1 MNSTLT
7 LINGTKITPERNF
20 KVPNMEF
27 VKNSG
32 LNGYRVISDFMYIK
46 HSLNLTIKVDI
57 SQENLEY
64 IFANDVNYI
73 IIKNNFEGSS
83 LPKEVGYFVT
93 NKRWMAKETIEYT
106 LLCDVV
112 NSFNDSVEISDK
124 TRILRQHKDR
134 WKREAVSA
142 TAHIGDVKSYPN
154 WLSEMSDELT
164 IYHKIQG
171 KEIRVAILDLWNSGS
186 VYLNGVVFGMKGALF
201 ANYYFL
207 DENYN
212 VISEIPITWEDGA
225 YGDPENDVNT
235 KVGIIIEQGSGTDV
249 HVKDLVQRTP
259 SDWIHQPQ
267 NARYI
272 ALSYETVSFEP
283 SQYLQCFYYLQVE
296 NWEDVPEEDW
306 DTYWN
311 ELVSHSQII
320 EKIGIYYE
328 ETVGSKK
335 IIPIIDRYS
344 ENISPMLY
352 GGAKYFLQE
361 KGQLAPTDWYLIYK
375 NQNDPSDSLLNPVN
389 CFICASQQTSFV
401 QASGTSGTYNQTA
414 IWKILAKIN
423 GYAEDEYLLFA
434 HDVETGKIPYGSVR
448 GLVFC
453 GQFDNI
459 DCQFTISSPD
469 VSGTHDLHSTSR
481 SVANNLYIIPMRR
494 TQPNGIELWMF
505 LIPNS
510 DDILVENMIFN
521 TSVGIT
527 DSFSFSFTNGKVA
540 RIITDT
546 LGTNQA
552 FMITTYQPQAPFF
565 MGAGSVLSVYGI
577 NQVDRTDPKLIK
589 IIKLPYCP
597 ANVVIGEDGYL
608 RFSDEYNY
616 DVNEHMLKVN
626 RLSTTF
632 NRILNI
638 DMPLTAWSNAFAEY
652 DYSLIVKTDR
662 EKSYEMETKL
672 FHSDYYLPKIIY
684 DSYTFVFQLELMT
697 NRPNDNWQIQFNAS
711 NTINSRFMFTFLD
724 YVCEN
729 NETRDYN
736 NIMYVARNNDCVIFN
751 QQYINYI
758 RTGYNYDKKS
768 LELLKEKIDTGFNF
782 DIAKGATSTFF
793 GGVGEIMKQNYMGM
807 YSRLANFGI
816 SIGETAVMNNYAKIE
831 AEMQLEAKKVQL
843 QNQSTGVMDA
853 NDVDLLNVYSR
864 NKLALKFYEVSP
876 RMKKA
881 LFNLFYYCGY
891 ICEEQGIPDTT
902 SRLRFNFVQA
912 EIVFVKTPN
921 LPQEMIAQLK
931 DLYKLGITFLHAYN
945 GQIDYE
951 QKYENWEVS
960 ILDN

>member
-1 MNSTLT
+1 MNSTIT

-20 KVPNMEF
+20 KLPDMSYVE
-27 VKNSG
+27 NSG
-32 LNGYRVISDFMYIK
+32 VNGKQEITKFMYIK

-57 SQENLEY
+57 TQYHLEY

-73 IIKNNFEGSS
+73 IITNDFTNQAGT
-83 LPKEVGYFVT
+83 LPKKVGYFVVK
-93 NKRWMAKETIEYT
+93 KRWVAQETIEYT

-134 WKREAVSA
+134 WKREVVSA
-142 TAHIGDVKSYPN
+142 SAYIGDVKSYPN
-154 WLSEMSDELT
+154 WLTEDYTELQF
-164 IYHKIQG
+164 YHKIHG
-171 KEIRVAILDLWNSGS
+171 KEIRVAILDLYNDGS
-186 VYLNGVVFGMKGALF
+186 LYWNGVVFGMHGALF

-212 VISEIPITWEDGA
+212 VISEIPITWLDGD

-235 KVGIIIEQGSGTDV
+235 QVGIIIEDGPGNRV
-249 HVKDLVQRTP
+249 HVKDFIQRTP
-259 SDWIHQPQ
+259 SDWITQPE

-272 ALSYETVSFEP
+272 ALSYETVYFEP
-283 SQYLQCFYYLQVE
+283 SQYLQCWYRLQVY
-296 NWEDVPEEDW
+296 NWEDVPEEEW
-306 DTYWN
+306 DDYWD

-320 EKIGIYYE
+320 EKVGIYYE
-328 ETVGSKK
+328 ETTGSNK

-375 NQNDPSDSLLNPVN
+375 NQNDPSDSLVNPVN

-423 GYAEDEYLLFA
+423 GYSEDEVLLFQ
-434 HDVETGKIPYGSVR
+434 HDVANGSIPYGSVI
-448 GLVFC
+448 GLLFC
-453 GQFDNI
+453 GQFDNPN
-459 DCQFTISSPD
+459 CQFTISSPD
-469 VSGTHDLHSTSR
+469 VSGTYTLHSS
-481 SVANNLYIIPMRR
+481 SEANNLYIIPMRR
-494 TQPNGIELWMF
+494 MQPNNIELWMF

-510 DDILVENMIFN
+510 DKILVENMIFN

-527 DSFSFSFTNGKVA
+527 DSFSFSFTNGKIA
-540 RIITDT
+540 RTITDE
-546 LGTNQA
+546 LADNQA
-552 FMITTYQPQAPFF
+552 WMLTTYQPQAPFF
-565 MGAGSVLSVYGI
+565 MGAGSVLAVDGI

-608 RFSDEYNY
+608 RFGDEYNY
-616 DVNEHMLKVN
+616 DVNAHMLKVN

-632 NRILNI
+632 SRILDI
-638 DMPLTAWSNAFAEY
+638 DMPLTAWSNPFAEY
-652 DYSLIVKTDR
+652 DYSLVVKTDR

-697 NRPNDNWQIQFNAS
+697 NRPNDRWQIQFNVS
-711 NTINSRFMFTFLD
+711 NTVNSRFMFTFLD

-768 LELLKEKIDTGFNF
+768 LELLKEKLDT
-782 DIAKGATSTFF
+782 S
-793 GGVGEIMKQNYMGM
+793 Y
-807 YSRLANFGI
+807 NFGI
-816 SIGETAVMNNYAKIE
+816 GSGAISAFNRGLPQALSSNVLGLASTFAGWGVSMAEQSVMNNYAKIE

-881 LFNLFYYCGY
+881 LFNLFYYNGY

-902 SRLRFNFVQA
+902 SRLRFNYVQA

-921 LPQEMIAQLK
+921 LPQEMIDQLK
-931 DLYKLGITFLHAYN
+931 DLYKVGITFLHAYN
-945 GQIDYE
+945 GQIDYD

>member
-27 VKNSG
+27 VKSSG

-73 IIKNNFEGSS
+73 IIKNNFEGAS

-134 WKREAVSA
+134 WKREAVYGK
-142 TAHIGDVKSYPN
+142 AHIGDLITHPKSYFDYEDYGELRISWFQQAGQTSVICFLYDLTEPSIYLESGDYGHPDILFGYFGMSAYDQAKYYFVDEN
-154 WLSEMSDELT
+154 FNIISQLSHTPAD
-164 IYHKIQG
+164 G
-171 KEIRVAILDLWNSGS
+171 DEIRVVYGNSGYPYKIIDS
-186 VYLNGVVFGMKGALF
+186 STGSDVN
-201 ANYYFL
+201 
-207 DENYN
+207 
-212 VISEIPITWEDGA
+212 ISI
-225 YGDPENDVNT
+225 PENA
-235 KVGIIIEQGSGTDV
+235 K
-249 HVKDLVQRTP
+249 
-259 SDWIHQPQ
+259 
-267 NARYI
+267 YI
-272 ALSYETVSFEP
+272 ALCGQTLTEDYSGVY
-283 SQYLQCFYYLQVE
+283 VE
-296 NWEDVPEEDW
+296 IADW
-306 DTYWN
+306 DDLT
-311 ELVSHSQII
+311 EAQFDEAS
-320 EKIGIYYE
+320 EKFEDYYKLIQLTGNYYE
-328 ETVGSKK
+328 ETQGSNK
-335 IIPIIDRYS
+335 ITPIIDRYS

-423 GYAEDEYLLFA
+423 GYSEDEVLLFQ
-434 HDVETGKIPYGSVR
+434 HDVANGSIPYGSVR
-448 GLVFC
+448 GLLFC
-453 GQFDNI
+453 GQFDNPN
-459 DCQFTISSPD
+459 CQFTISSPD
-469 VSGTHDLHSTSR
+469 VSGTYTLHSS
-481 SVANNLYIIPMRR
+481 SEANNLYIIPMRR

-521 TSVGIT
+521 TSVDIT
-527 DSFSFSFTNGKVA
+527 DSFSFSFTNGKIA
-540 RIITDT
+540 RTITDE
-546 LGTNQA
+546 LADNQA
-552 FMITTYQPQAPFF
+552 WMLTTYQPQAPFF
-565 MGAGSVLSVYGI
+565 MGAGSVLVVDGI

-608 RFSDEYNY
+608 RFGDEYNY
-616 DVNEHMLKVN
+616 DVNEKMLKVN

-632 NRILNI
+632 SRILDI
-638 DMPLTAWSNAFAEY
+638 DMPLTAWSNPFAEY
-652 DYSLIVKTDR
+652 DYEFSVKPER
-662 EKSYEMETKL
+662 EKSYQYETKL
-672 FHSDYYLPKIIY
+672 YHSDYYLPKIIY

-697 NRPNDNWQIQFNAS
+697 NRPNDRWQIQFNVS

-729 NETRDYN
+729 NEVRDYN

-793 GGVGEIMKQNYMGM
+793 GGVNEIMKQNYMGM
-807 YSRLANFGI
+807 YSRLADFGI
-816 SIGETAVMNNYAKIE
+816 SIGETVVMNNYAKIE

-843 QNQSTGVMDA
+843 QNQATGVMDA

-945 GQIDYE
+945 GVIDYD

>member
-27 VKNSG
+27 VKSSG

-73 IIKNNFEGSS
+73 IIKNNFAGSS
-83 LPKEVGYFVT
+83 LPKEVGYFVI

-134 WKREAVSA
+134 WKRELVSGQ
-142 TAHIGDVKSYPN
+142 AHIGDITTHESN
-154 WLSEMSDELT
+154 WLTQDESELI
-164 IYHKIQG
+164 IYRDYGRLAI
-171 KEIRVAILDLWNSGS
+171 ISTAILNIAEHIDTT
-186 VYLNGVVFGMKGALF
+186 YDYIFGYEEMHNAHF
-201 ANYYFL
+201 YFL
-207 DENYN
+207 DDEYN
-212 VISEIPITWEDGA
+212 VISEIPHTA
-225 YGDPENDVNT
+225 T
-235 KVGIIIEQGSGTDV
+235 GSGSEDAGKIKVAIGTNGYV
-249 HVKDLVQRTP
+249 EDLEAVSPTRITIP
-259 SDWIHQPQ
+259 S
-267 NARYI
+267 NAHYI
-272 ALSYETVSFEP
+272 ALSFESYEMQSG
-283 SQYLQCFYYLQVE
+283 SHYYYLQIYD
-296 NWEDVPEEDW
+296 WEEVPEE
-306 DTYWN
+306 
-311 ELVSHSQII
+311 ELNDAWQSLLYTMESFLQTGV
-320 EKIGIYYE
+320 YYDA
-328 ETVGSKK
+328 TQGSNK

-375 NQNDPSDSLLNPVN
+375 NQNDPSGSLLNPVN

-401 QASGTSGTYNQTA
+401 QASGTTGTYSETA
-414 IWKILAKIN
+414 IWKILAKAN
-423 GYAEDEYLLFA
+423 GYEENDFLLFQR
-434 HDVETGKIPYGSVR
+434 DMSNGNISLPNIR
-448 GLVFC
+448 GVVIC
-453 GQFDNI
+453 GQFDNN
-459 DCQFTISSPD
+459 DCQITISSPD
-469 VSGTHDLHSTSR
+469 VSGTYTLHSTTPA
-481 SVANNLYIIPMRR
+481 VANNLYIIPVKA
-494 TQPNGIELWMF
+494 TTGLAPNLFIF
-505 LIPNS
+505 LIPDMEEVIS
-510 DDILVENMIFN
+510 DNMIFQ
-521 TSVGIT
+521 TAIPFT
-527 DSFSFSFTNGKVA
+527 ESFSLSFTNGKIA
-540 RIITDT
+540 RQITLADNS
-546 LGTNQA
+546 NQA
-552 FMITTYQPQAPFF
+552 YILTTYQPQVAFF
-565 MGAGSVLSVYGI
+565 LAAGSVNIIYGI
-577 NQVDRTDPKLIK
+577 NQVDRTDAKLIK

-597 ANVVIGEDGYL
+597 ADVVVGEDGHL
-608 RFSDEYNY
+608 RFGDEYNY
-616 DVNEHMLKVN
+616 DSNEHMLKVN
-626 RLSTTF
+626 RLSTAF
-632 NRILNI
+632 NRVLDV

-652 DYSLIVKTDR
+652 DYSSVVQPNR

-684 DSYTFVFQLELMT
+684 DSYTFSFQLELMT
-697 NRPNDNWQIQFNAS
+697 NRPNDRWQIQFNVS

-729 NETRDYN
+729 NEVRDYN

-751 QQYINYI
+751 QQYVNYI

-768 LELLKEKIDTGFNF
+768 LELLTEKLETSQGL
-782 DIAKGATSTFF
+782 DIANGVVNAINTGWKQVAT
-793 GGVGEIMKQNYMGM
+793 QNYMG
-807 YSRLANFGI
+807 LASTFTHLGI
-816 SIGETAVMNNYAKIE
+816 SIYNQSLMNYYAKVE
-831 AEMQLEAKKVQL
+831 AQMQIEAKKVQL
-843 QNQSTGVMDA
+843 QNQSTGVIDA

-921 LPQEMIAQLK
+921 LPQEMIDHLK
-931 DLYKLGITFLHAYN
+931 DLYKVGITFLHAYN
-945 GQIDYE
+945 GQIDYD

>member
-73 IIKNNFEGSS
+73 IIKNNFDGSF

-134 WKREAVSA
+134 WKRELVAGQ
-142 TAHIGDVKSYPN
+142 AHIGDITTQEAS
-154 WLSEMSDELT
+154 WMSERNDELML
-164 IYHKIQG
+164 YHDYG
-171 KEIRVAILDLWNSGS
+171 RLAIISTAIMNIAENISTNCD
-186 VYLNGVVFGMKGALF
+186 YDFGYQEMQNAHF
-201 ANYYFL
+201 YFL
-207 DENYN
+207 DDEYN
-212 VISEIPITWEDGA
+212 VISEIPHTQESSGNENQGVIQVSITLNG
-225 YGDPENDVNT
+225 GF
-235 KVGIIIEQGSGTDV
+235 
-249 HVKDLVQRTP
+249 VKDLLAVSPTEIPFP
-259 SDWIHQPQ
+259 S
-267 NARYI
+267 NAHYI
-272 ALSYETVSFEP
+272 ALSFEAYEMAQGSHW
-283 SQYLQCFYYLQVE
+283 YYFQIH
-296 NWEDVPEEDW
+296 NYDVIPEEDW
-306 DTYWN
+306 DDAWEALTTHL
-311 ELVSHSQII
+311 ESFLQTGV
-320 EKIGIYYE
+320 YYD
-328 ETVGSKK
+328 ETQGSNK

-423 GYAEDEYLLFA
+423 GYSEDEFLSFA
-434 HDVETGKIPYGSVR
+434 HDVETGKIQYGSVR

-453 GQFDNI
+453 GQFDNPN
-459 DCQFTISSPD
+459 CQLTISSPD
-469 VSGTHDLHSTSR
+469 VSGTYTLHSS
-481 SVANNLYIIPMRR
+481 SAANNLYIIPMRR
-494 TQPNGIELWMF
+494 MQPNGIELWMF

-521 TSVGIT
+521 TSVDKT
-527 DSFSFSFTNGKVA
+527 DSFSFSFTNGKIA
-540 RIITDT
+540 RIITDE

-565 MGAGSVLSVYGI
+565 MGAGSVLVVDGI

-597 ANVVIGEDGYL
+597 ADVVIGEDGYL
-608 RFSDEYNY
+608 RFSDGYNY
-616 DVNEHMLKVN
+616 DINEKMLKVN

-632 NRILNI
+632 SRILDI
-638 DMPLTAWSNAFAEY
+638 DLPLTAWSNAFAEY

-697 NRPNDNWQIQFNAS
+697 NRPNDRWQIQFNVS

-729 NETRDYN
+729 NEVRDYN

-758 RTGYNYDKKS
+758 RSSYNYDKKS

-782 DIAKGATSTFF
+782 DLAKGATSSFF
-793 GGVGEIMKQNYMGM
+793 GGVSDIMKQNYMGM

-816 SIGETAVMNNYAKIE
+816 SIGETVVMNNYAKIE

-876 RMKKA
+876 RMKRA

-945 GQIDYE
+945 GQIDYD